1 MLKSKQPT
9 TRKPTTR
16 KPTTETT
23 SNKIECSDAQLLKD
37 IKELQVKLK
46 QSENDVRNINQSKNL
61 SQSLIKNINKHNENP
76 RNKQIK
82 RWEEGHEYIKR
93 LFDSKSSI
101 TTNLNRSLYAK
112 LKECEGD
119 LSEKD
124 YNDVRTALN
133 WFRREYGENVK
144 ESNKLPLKEI
154 ILPLYL
160 FAKFLDHSFELRKN
174 INKDPMTSRYRKRI
188 KGYNQVFSRNRK
200 LVDEEPFNNKKIMFI
215 NLLYDTETLYKS
227 NKNIKTDFMNF
238 NPSDINK
245 IKLNLIIINFEK
257 ILRVIQRDKN
267 RKLIGDDT
275 ILDETKKEIIKYLTN
290 SDKWWF
296 VKGASVL
303 SLITGKTEDHNK
315 SGNHF
320 ENILSQYNK
329 PKKTSKSRAPTP
341 TRQQQKTTTTYKIG
355 GTRKATRHT
364 RKTKHKTKHKTKR
377 RKSKNK
383 KRIKHKTRKN
393 K

>member
-1 MLKSKQPT
+1 MLKGKQPKRT
-9 TRKPTTR
+9 PTTR
-16 KPTTETT
+16 KPTTETA

-46 QSENDVRNINQSKNL
+46 QSENDIRNINQSKNL

-93 LFDSKSSI
+93 LFNSKSSI
-101 TTNLNRSLYAK
+101 TTNLNRSLNAK

-124 YNDVRTALN
+124 YNDVRKALD
-133 WFRREYGENVK
+133 WFRREYGEK
-144 ESNKLPLKEI
+144 KIDIPNKLPLKEI

-174 INKDPMTSRYRKRI
+174 TDSKSNKNYKA
-188 KGYNQVFSRNRK
+188 KGYNQIIASNRK
-200 LVDEEPFNNKKIMFI
+200 FKEQFKNKKESFINTLFTKNIVRNNNKQFSP
-215 NLLYDTETLYKS
+215 D
-227 NKNIKTDFMNF
+227 
-238 NPSDINK
+238 DIDK
-245 IKLNLIIINFEK
+245 KKLNPIIINFEK
-257 ILRVIQRDKN
+257 ILRVIQRDKK

-275 ILDETKKEIIKYLTN
+275 ILDETKKEIIRYLTN
-290 SDKWWF
+290 SDEWWF
-296 VKGASVL
+296 VKGTNVL
-303 SLITGKTEDHNK
+303 SSITGKTEHHNK

-320 ENILSQYNK
+320 KNILSQYNK
-329 PKKTSKSRAPTP
+329 PKKTSKSRTPTP
-341 TRQQQKTTTTYKIG
+341 TRQQQKTTTYKIG

>member
-1 MLKSKQPT
+1 MLKSKQ
-9 TRKPTTR
+9 PTTR

-93 LFDSKSSI
+93 LFDSKLSI
-101 TTNLNRSLYAK
+101 TTNLNRSIYTK

-124 YNDVRTALN
+124 YNDVRQALN
-133 WFRREYGENVK
+133 WFRSEYGEKNIDIP
-144 ESNKLPLKEI
+144 NKLPLKEI

-174 INKDPMTSRYRKRI
+174 TDSKSNKNYKA
-188 KGYNQVFSRNRK
+188 KGYNEIIARNRN
-200 LVDEEPFNNKKIMFI
+200 LLIPEQFNNKKKSFI
-215 NLLYDTETLYKS
+215 KTLFT
-227 NKNIKTDFMNF
+227 KNIVRNNNEQFSRD
-238 NPSDINK
+238 DIKYINENVNNSK
-245 IKLNLIIINFEK
+245 KKLDLIIINFEK
-257 ILRVIQRDKN
+257 ILQVIQRDKN

-275 ILDETKKEIIKYLTN
+275 ILDETKKEIIRYLTN
-290 SDKWWF
+290 SDEWWF

-303 SLITGKTEDHNK
+303 SPITGKTEDHNK

-320 ENILSQYNK
+320 KNILSQYNK

>member
-1 MLKSKQPT
+1 MLKGKKPT
-9 TRKPTTR
+9 SKPTTR
-16 KPTTETT
+16 KPTTETA
-23 SNKIECSDAQLLKD
+23 SNNIECSDAQLLKD

-61 SQSLIKNINKHNENP
+61 SQNLVKNINKHNENH

-93 LFDSKSSI
+93 LFSSKSSI
-101 TTNLNRSLYAK
+101 MTNLNRSIYTK

-124 YNDVRTALN
+124 YNDVRKALD
-133 WFRREYGENVK
+133 WFRSEYGEK
-144 ESNKLPLKEI
+144 KIDIPNKLPLKEI

-174 INKDPMTSRYRKRI
+174 INSESNKNYKAN
-188 KGYNQVFSRNRK
+188 GYNEIIARNRK
-200 LVDEEPFNNKKIMFI
+200 FKEQFDKKKESFI
-215 NLLYDTETLYKS
+215 KTLFT
-227 NKNIKTDFMNF
+227 KNIVRNNNEKFSPD
-238 NPSDINK
+238 DINH
-245 IKLNLIIINFEK
+245 IKTKSKKKLDLIIINFEK
-257 ILRVIQRDKN
+257 ILRVIQRDKK
-267 RKLIGDDT
+267 RKLIGDDN

-320 ENILSQYNK
+320 KNILSQYNK
-329 PKKTSKSRAPTP
+329 PKKTSKSRSPTS
-341 TRQQQKTTTTYKIG
+341 TRQHQKTTTYKIG

-377 RKSKNK
+377 RKSTNK